1 MALVKKTLRS
11 FSGGMLDKDLTGR
24 QDLAKYA
31 QGCLELVNFKVRK
44 QGNVIKRAG
53 TNLAADVSALVTG
66 SAAKLIPLVQERE
79 SGLYVLIAGGKAY
92 LVSSEKGVRLA
103 DGTWSTAPAASD
115 AEEGAAAATAV
126 PFDDADLRMLDH
138 VQSGDTVF
146 FAHRSYPPGK
156 LVYSAGSLAYER
168 IEFRV
173 ARGKQPSIASVV
185 QKGKWTS
192 YTAAGTEVTG
202 GSDKEVEYC
211 VTLVKDGIESAPS
224 VPFAVSYKMPWP
236 NTGSFVVT
244 VDTSSLDAEDFDCFY
259 VYKKE
264 ADVFGLV
271 GTTSNQLAFVDVSDG
286 FSVDGTLCPA
296 GFTEFDKAV
305 HLRESG
311 NRFASAT
318 AITDVTENNY
328 TYVRTAVPVMGA
340 LIENAIIAW
349 TVYGKHY
356 HFYDGK
362 GNVRMPEDQA
372 AADALE
378 AAAGT
383 TVTGATSRS
392 GTAQKA
398 ASSITVTPKK
408 SAFSRFKVGLGGIC
422 HNINKTT
429 VIGGTYF
436 EYVDLDTYDAPGDTI
451 DTYQVEDKTVKSVK
465 WNGVSTDFT
474 PSPAVYYRAT
484 VTFADGTSCTVAAE
498 SAVDQSSFDKTRWTA
513 VSGASPA
520 AWRRAYA
527 DSELMYSYDGADAVI
542 ARMDANAPNVGSSVT
557 FEIPDDYAGKEVV
570 KVVLNGY
577 SDEGCTVAADMVVN
591 GFAAYEGG
599 KYANMFTDDYVTPD
613 LTITPPKAE
622 DHFVN
627 PGEYPGCV
635 AIFQQRLVY
644 AASADSPFTF
654 WMSCTGDLYNFD
666 AHEYVRASDAI
677 TASTAAL
684 AMPRI
689 NRMLVHRDLMLFADG
704 GEWQVGASSGN
715 AIAPSTVSAKLQ
727 SAIGCAAWL
736 RPVALDTDIVFCDAS
751 GETLLAT
758 KYNFATDG
766 YESSNLSVL
775 SQRLF
780 RNNPIV
786 SFAYAQFPE
795 GTIECVLSDGTI
807 ASLVYMKEHDV
818 CAWSLHRLGGGW
830 KAVCVAANGATVDGT
845 SDVAFLARRTS
856 TVTTGEGEEATS
868 TSRVEWAVL
877 SLRDIDPDDRTLLAN
892 LRMDAVRVVPGETAP
907 AVASGETAVRVGA
920 SKWAVGCPFTSTLRT
935 TSPEFT
941 DAETAQMEVKNATEA
956 EVRVID
962 GSGFTV
968 RAAAVPAA
976 RATEMKVDC
985 PVDETGADYSV
996 APGDADCRLPLAGA
1010 NSRDGSVV
1018 LEHSSHLPLA
1028 VLSVTTSYRVEYANH
1043 GGGDSNGK

>member
-1 MALVKKTLRS
+1 MALVKKTQRS

-79 SGLYVLIAGGKAY
+79 SGLYVLVAGGKAY

-103 DGTWSTAPAASD
+103 DGTWSTNPAASD
-115 AEEGAAAATAV
+115 AEENAAAATAV

-146 FAHRSYPPGK
+146 FAHRSHPPGK
-156 LVYSAGSLAYER
+156 LVYTAGSLAYER

-185 QKGKWTS
+185 QKGTWAST
-192 YTAAGTEVTG
+192 

-236 NTGSFVVT
+236 DTGSFVVT

-311 NRFASAT
+311 NRFASVWEMYSQDILDCTGSVFISDVPEDSRTATYVGGEMSPTQFNTLKNNLTSKQYSATKTTRSAT
-318 AITDVTENNY
+318 AQ
-328 TYVRTAVPVMGA
+328 RKSTAVTYNFA
-340 LIENAIIAW
+340 NA
-349 TVYGKHY
+349 
-356 HFYDGK
+356 
-362 GNVRMPEDQA
+362 VRMDRFRVSIG
-372 AADALE
+372 
-378 AAAGT
+378 GT
-383 TVTGATSRS
+383 LHKINRTRTTLQTGTYHYYYHEQSYWDGEYYLVWYLKS
-392 GTAQKA
+392 NPPQQ
-398 ASSITVTPKK
+398 SSIT
-408 SAFSRFKVGLGGIC
+408 S
-422 HNINKTT
+422 
-429 VIGGTYF
+429 
-436 EYVDLDTYDAPGDTI
+436 
-451 DTYQVEDKTVKSVK
+451 K

-484 VTFADGTSCTVAAE
+484 VTFSDGTSCTVAAE
-498 SAVDQSSFDKTRWTA
+498 SAVDQSSFDKTKWTE
-513 VSGASPA
+513 VSGSSPA

-557 FEIPDDYAGKEVV
+557 FEIPDDYAGKAVV
-570 KVVLNGY
+570 EVVLNGY
-577 SDEGCTVAADMVVN
+577 ADEGCTVAADMVVN

-599 KYANMFTDDYVTPD
+599 KYANMFTDNYVTPD

-807 ASLVYMKEHDV
+807 ASLVYMKEHDM

-845 SDVAFLARRTS
+845 SDVAFLARRTA

-907 AVASGETAVRVGA
+907 AVASGETAVQVGA

>member
-1 MALVKKTLRS
+1 MAIVKKTQRS

-44 QGNVIKRAG
+44 QGNVVKRAG
-53 TNLAADVSALVTG
+53 TDLAADVSALVTG
-66 SAAKLIPLVQERE
+66 SAAKLVPLVQERE
-79 SGLYVLIAGGKAY
+79 SGLYVLLAGGRAY
-92 LVSSEKGVRLA
+92 LVSKSSGVRLA
-103 DGTWSTAPAASD
+103 DGTWSRSPAATG
-115 AEEGAAAATAV
+115 AEASAAYSVAV

-138 VQSGDTVF
+138 CQSGDTIF

-156 LVYSAGSLAYER
+156 LVYADGALSYER
-168 IEFRV
+168 IEFRT
-173 ARGKQPSIASVV
+173 ARGVQPAVKSVV
-185 QKGKWTS
+185 QN
-192 YTAAGTEVTG
+192 GTWNST

-211 VTLVKDGIESAPS
+211 VTAVKDGVESAPS

-236 NTGSFVVT
+236 DTGSFVIT
-244 VDTSSLDAEDFDCFY
+244 VDVSALDEEDFDCFY

-271 GTTSNQLAFVDVSDG
+271 GTTSKQLAFVDVSDG
-286 FSVDGTLCPA
+286 FSVTGTLLPS

-311 NRFASAT
+311 NRFASVRSVT
-318 AITDVTENNY
+318 ARTVNNY
-328 TYVRTAVPVMGA
+328 SVITKKVSYVPGGEEWSYPSDY
-340 LIENAIIAW
+340 IE
-349 TVYGKHY
+349 YY
-356 HFYDGK
+356 YPD
-362 GNVRMPEDQA
+362 RSS
-372 AADALE
+372 
-378 AAAGT
+378 T
-383 TVTGATSRS
+383 TTGATTRT
-392 GTAQKA
+392 GTAQKKGGGSA
-398 ASSITVTPKK
+398 VFTLPSAGVSLSSFKVSLGGVHHVLYMDALVTGTVTLACFWDNY
-408 SAFSRFKVGLGGIC
+408 SYTYNVWVVGEESDTR
-422 HNINKTT
+422 TT
-429 VIGGTYF
+429 TM
-436 EYVDLDTYDAPGDTI
+436 
-451 DTYQVEDKTVKSVK
+451 K
-465 WNGVSTDFT
+465 WTGRYTDFT
-474 PSPAVYYRAT
+474 PSPAKYYRARL
-484 VTFADGTSCTVAAE
+484 TFADGTQSEWFDADA
-498 SAVDQSSFDKTRWTA
+498 AVDQSSFDKTGWTA
-513 VSGASPA
+513 VGGSSPA

-527 DSELMYSYDGADAVI
+527 DSELMYSYDGADAVV
-542 ARMDANAPNVGSSVT
+542 ARMDAKAPNVGATASFEVPEAHSGKAVASV
-557 FEIPDDYAGKEVV
+557 EVAGFA
-570 KVVLNGY
+570 
-577 SDEGCTVAADMVVN
+577 DEAHETAADVVVN

-599 KYANMFTDDYVTPD
+599 KYADSFTDNYITPD

-644 AASADSPFTF
+644 AASAESPFTF

-704 GEWQVGASSGN
+704 GEWQVAASSGS
-715 AIAPSTVSAKLQ
+715 AVSPSTVSAKLQ

-736 RPVALDTDIVFCDAS
+736 KPVALDTEILFCDAS
-751 GETLLAT
+751 GEALLAT
-758 KYNFATDG
+758 KYNFASDG

-795 GTIECVLSDGTI
+795 GTVECVLADGTI
-807 ASLVYMKEHDV
+807 ASLVYMREHDV

-830 KAVCVAANGATVDGT
+830 KAVCAAANGATVDGT
-845 SDVAFLARRTS
+845 SDVAFLARRTVAA
-856 TVTTGEGEEATS
+856 TVGEGDEAVTTRRE
-868 TSRVEWAVL
+868 EWAVL
-877 SLRDIDPDDRTLLAN
+877 SLRDIDPDDSTLLAN
-892 LRMDAVRVVPGETAP
+892 LRMDAVRVVSGAAEPS
-907 AVASGETAVRVGA
+907 VASGEKAVRVGA
-920 SKWAVGCPFTSTLRT
+920 SKWAVGCPFASTLRT

-985 PVDETGADYSV
+985 PVDETGDDYTV
-996 APGDADCRLPLAGA
+996 KPGDADCRLPLAGA

-1018 LEHSSHLPLA
+1018 VEHASHLPLA
-1028 VLSVTTSYRVEYANH
+1028 VLSVTASYRVEYANH
-1043 GGGDSNGK
+1043 GGGDGGGGGR